1 VRFVCRRPGRTF
13 QDSNGDGIGDLRG
26 LTSRLD
32 YIASLGVTCLWLLP
46 FHPSPWRDDGYDIT
60 NHYGVHNP
68 DPCGSRWLRFGG

>member
-1 VRFVCRRPGRTF
+1 
-13 QDSNGDGIGDLRG
+13 

-60 NHYGVHNP
+60 NHYGVHNL